1 MTDETEPA
9 GGLDARRRRI
19 HFRVRRRGMVELDL
33 LLGRFSDAR
42 LAALSPDDLDRFE
55 KLLEVPDQELFR
67 WITEND
73 VPDGHRSA
81 LMSALI
87 AFHERR

>member
-1 MTDETEPA
+1 MTKETEQT

-19 HFRVRRRGMVELDL
+19 HFRVRRRGMVELDV
-33 LLGRFSDAR
+33 LLGRFADDM
-42 LAALSPDDLDRFE
+42 LPALSEHDLDTFE
-55 KLLEVPDQELFR
+55 SLLEVPDQDLFR
-67 WITEND
+67 WITTND
-73 VPDGHRSA
+73 APMGHRSA